1 MSAPGVITDT
11 MANIR
16 TVKDASGK
24 EYTYKVVEMTKD
36 RKFLRQLN
44 IVNDITNSLKDIYND
59 KVEVIRSGSA
69 INFESV
75 KANLE
80 GKKSLIKT
88 QVVKWI
94 EEHCTVDYGHKL
106 EIREDSLGDV
116 AHFLSGVGDA
126 GRQYFKSKKTKFLKI
141 YSEEVPAGGYSPE
154 VDEQSA
160 NELLDLFD
168 ADYTLNSDTG
178 GDEEGEKDEVDY
190 SPEYTWTLELAFY

>member
-75 KANLE
+75 KWHFTAN
-80 GKKSLIKT
+80 
-88 QVVKWI
+88 
-94 EEHCTVDYGHKL
+94 
-106 EIREDSLGDV
+106 
-116 AHFLSGVGDA
+116 
-126 GRQYFKSKKTKFLKI
+126 
-141 YSEEVPAGGYSPE
+141 
-154 VDEQSA
+154 
-160 NELLDLFD
+160 
-168 ADYTLNSDTG
+168 
-178 GDEEGEKDEVDY
+178 
-190 SPEYTWTLELAFY
+190 